1 MSLISLSTSARREIL
16 VRASNLESVLQWV
29 CSLQE
34 PNPANASLR
43 ESAERQIAEAR
54 RLVHQDGGQWR
65 ATRASDLECADLY
78 LDVAYVSILRLA
90 PAWYVDSLLTNLLM
104 QAQQHLPADDL
115 RLRLL
120 RDLQA
125 SSAQAGDDFDFQ
137 ERDRNVVIA
146 TLQASQETARHEVGR
161 VRNLRSVII
170 GVAAVT
176 MLLAIGIGI
185 FSAWQPGAL
194 PMCFVP
200 ESDTIVCPLNDRVV
214 SARDGIPTPIQI
226 RETASSLDAALIL
239 GVGLLGAA
247 IAAATGLRQMTAS
260 HDPYSL
266 QVTLAIAKL
275 PIGAVTAF
283 LGILLLR
290 AEFVP
295 GLSALDSS
303 AQIIGWAI
311 VLGYAQQLFTGFV
324 DKKAASLLDQ
334 VASAPEATRTT
345 PTTVPARSVAVAP
358 NPM

>member
-1 MSLISLSTSARREIL
+1 MSLVSLSTSARREIL
-16 VRASNLESVLQWV
+16 VRASNLESVLEWV

-34 PNPANASLR
+34 HTAANASLR

-54 RLVHQDGGQWR
+54 SLAQQGNGQWR
-65 ATRASDLECADLY
+65 ATRAGDLECADLY
-78 LDVAYVSILRLA
+78 LDAAYVSILRLA

-104 QAQQHLPADDL
+104 HAQQHLSADDL
-115 RLRLL
+115 RLQLL
-120 RDLQA
+120 EDLQGR
-125 SSAQAGDDFDFQ
+125 SAQEGDGFSFE

-146 TLQASQETARHEVGR
+146 TLQASQEAARHEVGR

-170 GVAAVT
+170 GVAAAT
-176 MLLAIGIGI
+176 MLLAVGIGL

-194 PMCFVP
+194 PMCFSP
-200 ESDTIVCPLNDRVV
+200 ESNTVVCPLNDRLVAADAESPAPFQV
-214 SARDGIPTPIQI
+214 RN
-226 RETASSLDAALIL
+226 TASGLDAALIL

-247 IAAATGLRQMTAS
+247 IAAATGLRQMTAG

-283 LGILLLR
+283 LGVLLLR

-324 DKKAASLLDQ
+324 DKKAASLLEQ
-334 VASAPEATRTT
+334 VASAPEPART
-345 PTTVPARSVAVAP
+345 PATVPARRVTVAARP
-358 NPM
+358 T